1 MNSWA
6 RVAIP
11 PLASKF
17 SLPTLEIF
25 DTAQQKLSSVVK
37 KDKYRIY
44 VCGITP
50 YDATHLGHANTY
62 LAFDLINRYLMAT
75 GSEVLFVQNITDID
89 DPLLERANRD
99 GVDWRGLA
107 TSQIDLFRSDM
118 VALHIL
124 PPDHYIG
131 AVEAIPLVVDA
142 ITSLESA
149 NSVYKVDNDYYFRVR
164 SDSEFGER
172 SHLTQSQMIEIFS
185 QRGGDPDRVGKE
197 DPLDALLWLAK
208 RPSEPGWES
217 KYGVGR
223 PGWHIECCAIAL
235 GYLDIDPTDETSI
248 DIQGGGSDLIFP
260 HHEMSAAQARAMN
273 GKKFATNYVHAGMI
287 GLDGE
292 KMSKSKGNLVFVSQ
306 LLRDGVD
313 PMAIRIALMSHHYR
327 EDHIWESAELREAKS
342 FLDELQV
349 ALSRMEGAPTDVVI
363 EEIISAL
370 SHDIDT
376 PRALKALKSW
386 IVDTNQGAVGGKPGE
401 LSRAMDALLGI
412 AI

>member
-17 SLPTLEIF
+17 SVPTLEIF
-25 DTAQQKLSSVVK
+25 DTAKQELSSIMK

-99 GVDWRGLA
+99 GVDWRELA

-185 QRGGDPDRVGKE
+185 QRGGDPNRVGKE

-235 GYLDIDPTDETSI
+235 GYLDIDPTEQTSI

-306 LLRDGVD
+306 LLKDGVD

-327 EDHIWESAELREAKS
+327 EDHMWVSAELTDAKI
-342 FLDELQV
+342 FLDALQV
-349 ALSRMEGAPTDVVI
+349 ALSRMEVAPTDVVI

-386 IVDTNQGAVGGKPGE
+386 IVDTNEGAVGGKPGE

>member
-62 LAFDLINRYLMAT
+62 LGFDLINRYLMAT

-349 ALSRMEGAPTDVVI
+349 ALSRMEVAPTDVVI

-386 IVDTNQGAVGGKPGE
+386 IVDTNEGAVGGKPGE

>member
-62 LAFDLINRYLMAT
+62 LAFDLINRYLLAT

-327 EDHIWESAELREAKS
+327 EDHMWESAELREAKS

-349 ALSRMEGAPTDVVI
+349 ALSRMEVAPTDVVI